1 MPAYI
6 NTNVASINTVRILD
20 SSQKELT
27 TSMERL
33 SSGKRINHARDDAAG
48 MAISSKMTSQI
59 KGMNQAVRNTNDGI
73 SLVQTADGAMEGISD
88 KLQRMREL
96 AVQSANGIYST
107 ADRAALNTEFQ
118 ALDDEITRVADSA
131 KFNDQALLNTSSGLN
146 IQVGHLNETSS
157 LNIQVGHLNETSSRI
172 SVSRADV
179 SSDAMGGA
187 NKINVAS
194 IGTATA
200 SQTAITS
207 IDAALSQVNTARA
220 SLGSTQNRLET
231 TVKDLK
237 NNVEN
242 LSASRSRIQDADF
255 ASETANL
262 AKSQILQ
269 QAGMAMLAQANQL
282 PQQVLS
288 LLR

>member
-20 SSQKELT
+20 GSQKELT

-59 KGMNQAVRNTNDGI
+59 NGMNQAVRNTNDGI
-73 SLVQTADGAMEGISD
+73 SMVQTADGAMEGISD

-107 ADRAALNTEFQ
+107 SDRAALDIEFQ
-118 ALDDEITRVADSA
+118 ALDDEIGRVANSVE
-131 KFNDQALLNTSSGLN
+131 FNGTTLLASTKTLT
-146 IQVGHLNETSS
+146 IQVSYADDSTNGKIDVDLTKVTSTGLS
-157 LNIQVGHLNETSSRI
+157 IND
-172 SVSRADV
+172 DV
-179 SSDAMGGA
+179 ITTQDDA
-187 NKINVAS
+187 S
-194 IGTATA
+194 
-200 SQTAITS
+200 TAIGA
-207 IDAALSQVNTARA
+207 IDDALSTVNSARA
-220 SLGSTQNRLET
+220 TLGATQNRLET
-231 TVKDLK
+231 TVTDLK

-242 LSASRSRIQDADF
+242 LSASRSRIEDADF
-255 ASETANL
+255 ASETAQL

>member
-73 SLVQTADGAMEGISD
+73 SLGQTADGAMEGISD

-131 KFNDQALLNTSSGLN
+131 KFNDQALLNTSSG
-146 IQVGHLNETSS
+146 

>member
-20 SSQKELT
+20 GSQKELT

-48 MAISSKMTSQI
+48 MVISSKMTSQVR
-59 KGMNQAVRNTNDGI
+59 GMNQAVRNTNDGI
-73 SLVQTADGAMEGISD
+73 SMVQTADGAMEGIAD

-96 AVQSANGIYST
+96 AVQSANGIYSSS
-107 ADRAALNTEFQ
+107 DRAALDIEFQ
-118 ALDDEITRVADSA
+118 ALDDEIGRVASSAEFNGTKLLETASSINIQVSYADDSTNGKIA
-131 KFNDQALLNTSSGLN
+131 VSLSAVTSSGL
-146 IQVGHLNETSS
+146 S
-157 LNIQVGHLNETSSRI
+157 I
-172 SVSRADV
+172 SND
-179 SSDAMGGA
+179 
-187 NKINVAS
+187 
-194 IGTATA
+194 
-200 SQTAITS
+200 AITTQDLS
-207 IDAALSQVNTARA
+207 SSAIGAIDDALSVVNSARA
-220 SLGSTQNRLET
+220 KLGATQNRLET
-231 TVKDLK
+231 TVTDLK

-255 ASETANL
+255 ASETAQL

>member
-157 LNIQVGHLNETSSRI
+157 RI

-179 SSDAMGGA
+179 SSDAMGGD

>member
-157 LNIQVGHLNETSSRI
+157 RI

>member
-20 SSQKELT
+20 GSQKELT

-59 KGMNQAVRNTNDGI
+59 NGMNQAVRNTNDGI
-73 SLVQTADGAMEGISD
+73 SMVQTADGAMEGIAD

-96 AVQSANGIYST
+96 AVQSANGIYSSS
-107 ADRAALNTEFQ
+107 DRAALDIEFQ
-118 ALDDEITRVADSA
+118 ALDDEIGRVASSAEFNGTKLLETASSINIQVSYADDSTNGKIA
-131 KFNDQALLNTSSGLN
+131 VSLSAVTSSGL
-146 IQVGHLNETSS
+146 S
-157 LNIQVGHLNETSSRI
+157 I
-172 SVSRADV
+172 SND
-179 SSDAMGGA
+179 
-187 NKINVAS
+187 
-194 IGTATA
+194 
-200 SQTAITS
+200 AITTQDLS
-207 IDAALSQVNTARA
+207 SSAIGAIDDALSVVNSARA
-220 SLGSTQNRLET
+220 KLGATQNRLET
-231 TVKDLK
+231 TVTDLK

-255 ASETANL
+255 ASETAQL

>member
-20 SSQKELT
+20 GSQKELT

-73 SLVQTADGAMEGISD
+73 SMVQTADGAMEGIAD

-96 AVQSANGIYST
+96 AVQSANGIYS
-107 ADRAALNTEFQ
+107 ASDRAALDIEFQ
-118 ALDDEITRVADSA
+118 ALDDEINRVASSA
-131 KFNDQALLNTSSGLN
+131 EFNGTNLLNSAQSIDIQVSYADDSTNGKIAVSLSSVTSSDLS
-146 IQVGHLNETSS
+146 ISASVITSQ
-157 LNIQVGHLNETSSRI
+157 NASS
-172 SVSRADV
+172 
-179 SSDAMGGA
+179 
-187 NKINVAS
+187 
-194 IGTATA
+194 
-200 SQTAITS
+200 TAIGA
-207 IDAALSQVNTARA
+207 IDDALSTVNSARA
-220 SLGSTQNRLET
+220 TLGATQNRLET
-231 TVKDLK
+231 TVTDLK

-255 ASETANL
+255 ASETAQL

>member
-20 SSQKELT
+20 GSQKELT

-48 MAISSKMTSQI
+48 MAISSKMTSQVN
-59 KGMNQAVRNTNDGI
+59 GMNQAVRNTNDGI
-73 SLVQTADGAMEGISD
+73 SMVQTADGAMEGISD

-107 ADRAALNTEFQ
+107 SDRAALDIEFQ
-118 ALDDEITRVADSA
+118 ALDDEINRVASSA
-131 KFNDQALLNTSSGLN
+131 EFNGTTLLASTKTLT
-146 IQVGHLNETSS
+146 IQVSYADDSTNGKIDVDLTKVTSTG
-157 LNIQVGHLNETSSRI
+157 LAVATS
-172 SVSRADV
+172 
-179 SSDAMGGA
+179 
-187 NKINVAS
+187 S
-194 IGTATA
+194 IGTQNA
-200 SQTAITS
+200 SSTAIGS
-207 IDAALSQVNTARA
+207 VDDALSVINSARA
-220 SLGSTQNRLET
+220 TLGATQNRLET

-242 LSASRSRIQDADF
+242 LSASRSRIEDADF
-255 ASETANL
+255 ASETAQL

>member
-20 SSQKELT
+20 GSQKELT

-59 KGMNQAVRNTNDGI
+59 NGMNQAVRNTNDGI
-73 SLVQTADGAMEGISD
+73 SMVQTADGAMEGISD

-96 AVQSANGIYST
+96 AVQSANGIYSSS
-107 ADRAALNTEFQ
+107 DRAALDIEFQ
-118 ALDDEITRVADSA
+118 ALDDEINRVASSAEFNGTKLLETASSINIQVSYADDSTNGKIA
-131 KFNDQALLNTSSGLN
+131 VSLSAVTSSGL
-146 IQVGHLNETSS
+146 S
-157 LNIQVGHLNETSSRI
+157 I
-172 SVSRADV
+172 SND
-179 SSDAMGGA
+179 
-187 NKINVAS
+187 
-194 IGTATA
+194 
-200 SQTAITS
+200 AITTQDLS
-207 IDAALSQVNTARA
+207 SSAIGAIDDALSVVNSARA
-220 SLGSTQNRLET
+220 KLGATQNRLET
-231 TVKDLK
+231 TVTDLK

-255 ASETANL
+255 ASETAQL

>member
-20 SSQKELT
+20 GSQKELT

-48 MAISSKMTSQI
+48 MAISSKMTSQVR
-59 KGMNQAVRNTNDGI
+59 GMNQAVRNTNDGI
-73 SLVQTADGAMEGISD
+73 SMVQTADGAMEGIAD

-96 AVQSANGIYST
+96 AVQSANGIYSSS
-107 ADRAALNTEFQ
+107 DRAALDIEFQ
-118 ALDDEITRVADSA
+118 ALDDEIGRVANSA
-131 KFNDQALLNTSSGLN
+131 EFNGTTLLASTKTLT
-146 IQVGHLNETSS
+146 IQVSYADDSTNGKIDVDLTKVTSTGLS
-157 LNIQVGHLNETSSRI
+157 IATS
-172 SVSRADV
+172 
-179 SSDAMGGA
+179 
-187 NKINVAS
+187 S
-194 IGTATA
+194 IGTQNA
-200 SQTAITS
+200 SSTAIGS
-207 IDAALSQVNTARA
+207 VDDALSVINSARA
-220 SLGSTQNRLET
+220 TLGATQNRLET

-242 LSASRSRIQDADF
+242 LSASRSRIEDADF
-255 ASETANL
+255 ASETAQL

>member
-20 SSQKELT
+20 GSQKELT

-48 MAISSKMTSQI
+48 MAISSKMTSQVR
-59 KGMNQAVRNTNDGI
+59 GMNQAVRNTNDGI
-73 SLVQTADGAMEGISD
+73 SMVQTADGAMEGIAD

-96 AVQSANGIYST
+96 AVQSTNGIYST
-107 ADRAALNTEFQ
+107 SDRAALDIEFQ
-118 ALDDEITRVADSA
+118 ALDDEIGRVANSA
-131 KFNDQALLNTSSGLN
+131 EFNGTTLLSSTKTLT
-146 IQVGHLNETSS
+146 IQVSYADDSTNGKIDVDLTKVTSTGLS
-157 LNIQVGHLNETSSRI
+157 IND
-172 SVSRADV
+172 DV
-179 SSDAMGGA
+179 ITTQDA
-187 NKINVAS
+187 AS
-194 IGTATA
+194 
-200 SQTAITS
+200 TAIGA
-207 IDAALSQVNTARA
+207 IDDALSTVNSARA
-220 SLGSTQNRLET
+220 TLGATQNRLET
-231 TVKDLK
+231 TVTDLK

-255 ASETANL
+255 ASETAQL

>member
-20 SSQKELT
+20 GSQKELT

-48 MAISSKMTSQI
+48 MVISSKMTSQVR
-59 KGMNQAVRNTNDGI
+59 GMNQAVRNTNDGI
-73 SLVQTADGAMEGISD
+73 SMVQTADGAMEGIAD

-96 AVQSANGIYST
+96 AVQSTNGIYST
-107 ADRAALNTEFQ
+107 SDRAALDIEFQ
-118 ALDDEITRVADSA
+118 ALDDEIGRVANSA
-131 KFNDQALLNTSSGLN
+131 EFNGTTLLSSTKTLT
-146 IQVGHLNETSS
+146 IQVSYADDSTNGKIDVDLTKVTSTGLS
-157 LNIQVGHLNETSSRI
+157 IATS
-172 SVSRADV
+172 
-179 SSDAMGGA
+179 
-187 NKINVAS
+187 S
-194 IGTATA
+194 IGTQNA
-200 SQTAITS
+200 SSTAIGS
-207 IDAALSQVNTARA
+207 VDDALSTVNSARA
-220 SLGSTQNRLET
+220 TLGATQNRLET
-231 TVKDLK
+231 TVTDLK

-242 LSASRSRIQDADF
+242 LSASRSRIEDADF
-255 ASETANL
+255 ASETAQL

>member
-20 SSQKELT
+20 GSQKELT

-59 KGMNQAVRNTNDGI
+59 NGMNQAVRNTNDGI
-73 SLVQTADGAMEGISD
+73 SMVQTADGAMEGIAS

-96 AVQSANGIYST
+96 AVQSANGIYSSS
-107 ADRAALNTEFQ
+107 DRAALDIEFQ
-118 ALDDEITRVADSA
+118 ALDDEIGRVANSA
-131 KFNDQALLNTSSGLN
+131 EFNGTTLLASTKTLT
-146 IQVGHLNETSS
+146 IQVSYADDSTNGKIDVDLTKVTSTG
-157 LNIQVGHLNETSSRI
+157 LAVATS
-172 SVSRADV
+172 
-179 SSDAMGGA
+179 
-187 NKINVAS
+187 S
-194 IGTATA
+194 IGTQNA
-200 SQTAITS
+200 SSTAIGS
-207 IDAALSQVNTARA
+207 VDDALSVINSARA
-220 SLGSTQNRLET
+220 TLGATQNRLET

-255 ASETANL
+255 ASETAQL

>member
-157 LNIQVGHLNETSSRI
+157 RI

-179 SSDAMGGA
+179 SSDAMGGD

-262 AKSQILQ
+262 AKNQILQ

>member
-20 SSQKELT
+20 GSQKELT

-48 MAISSKMTSQI
+48 MAISSKMTSQVR
-59 KGMNQAVRNTNDGI
+59 GMNQAVRNTNDGI
-73 SLVQTADGAMEGISD
+73 SMVQTADGAMEGIAD

-107 ADRAALNTEFQ
+107 SDRAALDIEFQ
-118 ALDDEITRVADSA
+118 ALDDEIGRVANSA
-131 KFNDQALLNTSSGLN
+131 EFNGTTLLSSTKTLT
-146 IQVGHLNETSS
+146 IQVSYADDSTNGKIDVDLTKVTSTGLS
-157 LNIQVGHLNETSSRI
+157 IATS
-172 SVSRADV
+172 
-179 SSDAMGGA
+179 
-187 NKINVAS
+187 S
-194 IGTATA
+194 IGTQNA
-200 SQTAITS
+200 SSTAIGS
-207 IDAALSQVNTARA
+207 VDDALSTVNSARA
-220 SLGSTQNRLET
+220 TLGATQNRLET
-231 TVKDLK
+231 TVTDLK

-242 LSASRSRIQDADF
+242 LSASRSRIEDADF
-255 ASETANL
+255 ASETAQL

>member
-20 SSQKELT
+20 GSQKELT

-48 MAISSKMTSQI
+48 MVISSKMTSQVR
-59 KGMNQAVRNTNDGI
+59 GMNQAVRNTNDGI
-73 SLVQTADGAMEGISD
+73 SMVQTADGAMEGIAD

-96 AVQSANGIYST
+96 AVQSANGIYSSS
-107 ADRAALNTEFQ
+107 DRAALDIEFQ
-118 ALDDEITRVADSA
+118 ALDDEIGRVANSVE
-131 KFNDQALLNTSSGLN
+131 FNGTTLLASTKTLT
-146 IQVGHLNETSS
+146 IQVSYADDSTNGKIDVDLTKVTSTGLS
-157 LNIQVGHLNETSSRI
+157 IND
-172 SVSRADV
+172 DV
-179 SSDAMGGA
+179 ITTQDDA
-187 NKINVAS
+187 S
-194 IGTATA
+194 
-200 SQTAITS
+200 TAIGA
-207 IDAALSQVNTARA
+207 IDDALSTVNSARA
-220 SLGSTQNRLET
+220 TLGATQNRLET
-231 TVKDLK
+231 TVTDLK

-242 LSASRSRIQDADF
+242 LSASRSRIEDADF
-255 ASETANL
+255 ASETAQL

>member
-20 SSQKELT
+20 GSQKELT

-59 KGMNQAVRNTNDGI
+59 NGMNQAVRNTNDGI
-73 SLVQTADGAMEGISD
+73 SMVQTADGAMEGISD

-96 AVQSANGIYST
+96 AVQSANGIYSSS
-107 ADRAALNTEFQ
+107 DRAALDIEFQ
-118 ALDDEITRVADSA
+118 ALDDEIGRVANSA
-131 KFNDQALLNTSSGLN
+131 EFNGTTLLASTKTLT
-146 IQVGHLNETSS
+146 IQVSYADDSTNGKIDVDLTKVTSTG
-157 LNIQVGHLNETSSRI
+157 LAVATS
-172 SVSRADV
+172 
-179 SSDAMGGA
+179 
-187 NKINVAS
+187 S
-194 IGTATA
+194 IGTQNA
-200 SQTAITS
+200 SSTAIGS
-207 IDAALSQVNTARA
+207 VDDALSVINSARA
-220 SLGSTQNRLET
+220 TLGATQNRLET

-255 ASETANL
+255 ASETAQL

>member
-20 SSQKELT
+20 GSQKELT

-48 MAISSKMTSQI
+48 MAISSKMTSQVR
-59 KGMNQAVRNTNDGI
+59 GMNQAVRNTNDGI
-73 SLVQTADGAMEGISD
+73 SMVQTADGAMEGIAD

-96 AVQSANGIYST
+96 AVQSTNGIYST
-107 ADRAALNTEFQ
+107 SDRAALDIEFQ
-118 ALDDEITRVADSA
+118 ALDDEIGRVANSA
-131 KFNDQALLNTSSGLN
+131 EFNGTTLLSSTKTLT
-146 IQVGHLNETSS
+146 IQVSYADDSTNGKIDVDLTKVTSTGLS
-157 LNIQVGHLNETSSRI
+157 IATS
-172 SVSRADV
+172 
-179 SSDAMGGA
+179 
-187 NKINVAS
+187 S
-194 IGTATA
+194 IGTQNA
-200 SQTAITS
+200 SSTAIGS
-207 IDAALSQVNTARA
+207 VDDALSTVNSARA
-220 SLGSTQNRLET
+220 TLGATQNRLET
-231 TVKDLK
+231 TVTDLK

-242 LSASRSRIQDADF
+242 LSASRSRIEDADF
-255 ASETANL
+255 ASETAQL

>member
-20 SSQKELT
+20 GSQKELT

-59 KGMNQAVRNTNDGI
+59 NGMNQAVRNTNDGI
-73 SLVQTADGAMEGISD
+73 SMVQTADGAMEGIAS

-96 AVQSANGIYST
+96 AVQSANGIYSSS
-107 ADRAALNTEFQ
+107 DRAALDIEFQ
-118 ALDDEITRVADSA
+118 ALDDEIGRVANSA
-131 KFNDQALLNTSSGLN
+131 EFNGTTLLASTKTLT
-146 IQVGHLNETSS
+146 IQVSYADDSTNGKIDVDLTKVTSTG
-157 LNIQVGHLNETSSRI
+157 LAVATS
-172 SVSRADV
+172 
-179 SSDAMGGA
+179 
-187 NKINVAS
+187 S
-194 IGTATA
+194 IGTQNA
-200 SQTAITS
+200 SSTAIGS
-207 IDAALSQVNTARA
+207 VDDALSVINSARA
-220 SLGSTQNRLET
+220 TLGATQNRLET

-242 LSASRSRIQDADF
+242 LSASRSRIEDADF
-255 ASETANL
+255 ASETAQL

>member
-20 SSQKELT
+20 GSQKELT

-73 SLVQTADGAMEGISD
+73 SMVQTADGAMEGIAD

-107 ADRAALNTEFQ
+107 SDRAALDIEFQ
-118 ALDDEITRVADSA
+118 ALDDEINRVASSA
-131 KFNDQALLNTSSGLN
+131 EFNGTNLLNSAQSIDIQVSYADDSTNGKIAVSLSSVTSSDLS
-146 IQVGHLNETSS
+146 ISASVITSQ
-157 LNIQVGHLNETSSRI
+157 NASS
-172 SVSRADV
+172 
-179 SSDAMGGA
+179 
-187 NKINVAS
+187 
-194 IGTATA
+194 
-200 SQTAITS
+200 TAIGA
-207 IDAALSQVNTARA
+207 IDDALSTVNSARA
-220 SLGSTQNRLET
+220 TLGATQNRLET
-231 TVKDLK
+231 TVTDLK

-255 ASETANL
+255 ASETAQL

>member
-20 SSQKELT
+20 GSQKELT

-59 KGMNQAVRNTNDGI
+59 NGMNQAVRNTNDGI
-73 SLVQTADGAMEGISD
+73 SMVQTADGAMEGLAD

-96 AVQSANGIYST
+96 AVQSANGIYS
-107 ADRAALNTEFQ
+107 ASDRAALDIEFQ
-118 ALDDEITRVADSA
+118 ALDDEIGRVANSAEFNGTTLLKSA
-131 KFNDQALLNTSSGLN
+131 KSLD
-146 IQVGHLNETSS
+146 IQVSYADDATNGT
-157 LNIQVGHLNETSSRI
+157 I
-172 SVSRADV
+172 SVSLASV
-179 SSDAMGGA
+179 TSTSLSINA
-187 NKINVAS
+187 NEIDTQTNSV
-194 IGTATA
+194 
-200 SQTAITS
+200 TAIGA
-207 IDAALSQVNTARA
+207 IDDALSTVNSARA
-220 SLGSTQNRLET
+220 KLGATQNRLET
-231 TVKDLK
+231 TVTDLK

>member
-157 LNIQVGHLNETSSRI
+157 RI

-262 AKSQILQ
+262 AKNQILQ

>member
-20 SSQKELT
+20 GSQKELT

-59 KGMNQAVRNTNDGI
+59 NGMNQAVRNTNDGI
-73 SLVQTADGAMEGISD
+73 SMVQTADGAMEGIAS

-96 AVQSANGIYST
+96 AVQSANGIYSSS
-107 ADRAALNTEFQ
+107 DRAALDIEFQ
-118 ALDDEITRVADSA
+118 ALDDEINRVASSAEFNGTKLLETASSINIQVSYADDSTNGKIA
-131 KFNDQALLNTSSGLN
+131 VSLSAVTSSGL
-146 IQVGHLNETSS
+146 S
-157 LNIQVGHLNETSSRI
+157 I
-172 SVSRADV
+172 SGD
-179 SSDAMGGA
+179 
-187 NKINVAS
+187 
-194 IGTATA
+194 
-200 SQTAITS
+200 AITNQDLS
-207 IDAALSQVNTARA
+207 SSAIGAIDDALSVVNSARA
-220 SLGSTQNRLET
+220 KLGATQNRLET
-231 TVKDLK
+231 TVTDLK

-255 ASETANL
+255 ASETAQL

>member
-20 SSQKELT
+20 GSQKELT

-48 MAISSKMTSQI
+48 MAISSKMTSQVR
-59 KGMNQAVRNTNDGI
+59 GMNQAVRNTNDGI
-73 SLVQTADGAMEGISD
+73 SMVQTADGAMEGIAD

-107 ADRAALNTEFQ
+107 SDRAALDIEFQ
-118 ALDDEITRVADSA
+118 ALDDEIGRVANSA
-131 KFNDQALLNTSSGLN
+131 EFNGTTLLSSTKTLT
-146 IQVGHLNETSS
+146 IQVSYADDSTNGKIDVDLTKVTSTGLS
-157 LNIQVGHLNETSSRI
+157 IND
-172 SVSRADV
+172 DV
-179 SSDAMGGA
+179 ITTQDA
-187 NKINVAS
+187 AS
-194 IGTATA
+194 
-200 SQTAITS
+200 TAIGA
-207 IDAALSQVNTARA
+207 IDDALSTVNSARA
-220 SLGSTQNRLET
+220 TLGATQNRLET
-231 TVKDLK
+231 TVTDLK

-242 LSASRSRIQDADF
+242 LSASRSRIEDADF
-255 ASETANL
+255 ASETAQL

>member
-20 SSQKELT
+20 GSQKELT

-48 MAISSKMTSQI
+48 MAISSKMTSQVR
-59 KGMNQAVRNTNDGI
+59 GMNQAVRNTNDGI
-73 SLVQTADGAMEGISD
+73 SMVQTADGAMEGIAD

-107 ADRAALNTEFQ
+107 SDRAALDIEFQ
-118 ALDDEITRVADSA
+118 ALDDEIGRVANSVE
-131 KFNDQALLNTSSGLN
+131 FNGTTLLASTKTLT
-146 IQVGHLNETSS
+146 IQVSYADDSTNGKIDVDLTKVTSTGLS
-157 LNIQVGHLNETSSRI
+157 IND
-172 SVSRADV
+172 DV
-179 SSDAMGGA
+179 ITTQDDA
-187 NKINVAS
+187 S
-194 IGTATA
+194 
-200 SQTAITS
+200 TAIGA
-207 IDAALSQVNTARA
+207 IDDALSTVNSARA
-220 SLGSTQNRLET
+220 TLGATQNRLET
-231 TVKDLK
+231 TVTDLK

-242 LSASRSRIQDADF
+242 LSASRSRIEDADF
-255 ASETANL
+255 ASETAQL

>member
-20 SSQKELT
+20 GSQKELT

-48 MAISSKMTSQI
+48 MAISSKMTSQVR
-59 KGMNQAVRNTNDGI
+59 GMNQAVRNTNDGI
-73 SLVQTADGAMEGISD
+73 SMVQTADGAMEGIAD

-96 AVQSANGIYST
+96 AVQSANGIYSSS
-107 ADRAALNTEFQ
+107 DRAALDIEFQ
-118 ALDDEITRVADSA
+118 ALDDEIGRVANSA
-131 KFNDQALLNTSSGLN
+131 EFNGTTLLSSTKTLT
-146 IQVGHLNETSS
+146 IQVSYADDSTNGKIDVDLTKVTSTGLS
-157 LNIQVGHLNETSSRI
+157 IATS
-172 SVSRADV
+172 
-179 SSDAMGGA
+179 
-187 NKINVAS
+187 S
-194 IGTATA
+194 IGTQNA
-200 SQTAITS
+200 SSTAIGS
-207 IDAALSQVNTARA
+207 VDDALSVINSARA
-220 SLGSTQNRLET
+220 TLGATQNRLET

-242 LSASRSRIQDADF
+242 LSASRSRIEDADF
-255 ASETANL
+255 ASETAQL